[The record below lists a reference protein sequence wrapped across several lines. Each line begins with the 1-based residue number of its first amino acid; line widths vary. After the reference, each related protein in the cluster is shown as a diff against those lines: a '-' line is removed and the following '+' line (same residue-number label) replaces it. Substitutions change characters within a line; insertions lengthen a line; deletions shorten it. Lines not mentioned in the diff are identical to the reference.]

1 MLRELAM
8 SILKQAHFHNET
20 AAVARLE
27 SIVWPNGQV
36 CPHCGG
42 VDRITPVK
50 GGRVGLRRCG
60 DCTKQFTCKVG
71 TVFEDSKVPLHKW
84 FQAAHLLA
92 SSKKGISSHQLHR
105 TLGVTYKTAW
115 FMSHRLRE
123 AMRVVGMTPMGG
135 SGETV
140 EVDETFIGRQAGQ
153 PKRRTGWGHKNAV
166 LTLVQRGGS
175 ARSFHVGGVRV
186 ADIAPIIRENLK
198 CESAMMSDEATYYLE
213 VGQEFAKHES
223 VNHSDDEYVRG
234 DAHTNT
240 VEGFFSIFKR
250 GMKGVYQHCAEKHL
264 HRYLAEFDFR
274 YSNRVRLGVNDE
286 MRATRALR
294 GIVGK
299 RLTYRRI
306 NRAHGQVGA

>member
-1 MLRELAM
+1 M
-8 SILKQAHFHNET
+8 SILSDPHFHSEA

-27 SIVWPNGQV
+27 AIVWPNGPV
-36 CPHCGG
+36 CPQCGG

-50 GGRVGLRRCG
+50 GGRIGLRRCG
-60 DCTKQFTCKVG
+60 DCKKQFRVTVH

-123 AMRVVGMTPMGG
+123 AMRVIGVGPLGG
-135 SGETV
+135 SGKTV
-140 EVDETFIGRQAGQ
+140 EVDETFYGQ
-153 PKRRTGWGHKNAV
+153 VKGAPKRRGTGHKHVV
-166 LTLVQRGGS
+166 LSLIERGGS
-175 ARSFHVGGVRV
+175 ARSFHVEGTRM
-186 ADIAPIIRENLK
+186 ADINPVIRANLAR
-198 CESAMMSDEATYYLE
+198 ESHMMTDEAQYYGE
-213 VGQEFAKHES
+213 VGREMARHEM
-223 VNHSDDEYVRG
+223 VNHKQEEYVRG
-234 DAHTNT
+234 DAHTNSA
-240 VEGFFSIFKR
+240 EGFFSIFKR
-250 GMKGVYQHCAEKHL
+250 GMKGVYQHCSEKHL

-286 MRATRALR
+286 ARTARALR

-299 RLTYRRI
+299 RLTYKWPDK
-306 NRAHGQVGA
+306 RATPSTP